1 MSRIGVFGG
10 TFNPI
15 HNGHVLL
22 CEYCKR
28 ELSLDK
34 VLLIP
39 DNTPPHKISPDL
51 ASGSDRL
58 QMCRL
63 ASKELPWLEVSDI
76 ELKREGKS
84 YTYETLASLK
94 ELYPS
99 DELFLITGADMF
111 LTLHQ
116 WKNPEIIFNCASLI
130 AVPRDSSDK
139 EKLAEFYHQVIEPMG
154 ARAYILPEPVME
166 VSSTFIRDHIG
177 NKAALEALLSPA
189 VYEYICKRGLYQ
201 RVNTNGNDYQSI
213 IRKMMGDYRFTHSVN
228 VASEAVALAKLYG
241 ADEHKAYIA
250 GILHDITKEIPHEE
264 QLQIIKDGG
273 IILDDV
279 QKTAPKLWHSI
290 SGSVYIRTE
299 LGINDEDIINAI
311 RYHTTGRAGMSLL
324 EKIIYTADFTSA
336 ERNYNGA
343 DIMREKSRRSLEEA
357 MIYSCQFTL
366 QNLSAKEA
374 AIHPDQFFC
383 YNDLV
388 LNRKG

>member
-1 MSRIGVFGG
+1 MSRIGIFGG

-28 ELSLDK
+28 ELLLDK

-51 ASGSDRL
+51 AGGSDRL

-63 ASKELPWLEVSDI
+63 AAKQFPWLEVSDI

-84 YTYETLASLK
+84 YTYETLLSLK

-111 LTLHQ
+111 LTLHE
-116 WKNPEIIFNCASLI
+116 WKSPETIFRCASLI

-139 EKLAEFYHQVIEPMG
+139 EKLTDYYHQVIEPMG
-154 ARAYILPEPVME
+154 ARATVLDEPVME
-166 VSSTFIRDHIG
+166 VSSTFIRSHIG
-177 NKAALEALLSPA
+177 DSEALSSLLPTQ
-189 VYEYICKRGLYQ
+189 VYDYICQKGLY
-201 RVNTNGNDYQSI
+201 RKKEMDYQSI
-213 IRKMMGDYRFTHSVN
+213 IRELMGDYRFTHSVN
-228 VASEAVALAKLYG
+228 VAQEAVTLARLYG
-241 ADEHKAYIA
+241 ADEHKAYVA
-250 GILHDITKEIPHEE
+250 GILHDVTKEIPHEE

-273 IILDDV
+273 IILDNV
-279 QKTAPKLWHSI
+279 QKNAPKLWHSI
-290 SGSVYIRTE
+290 SGSVYVRTK
-299 LGINDEDIINAI
+299 LGITDEDIINAI

-324 EKIIYTADFTSA
+324 EKIIYTADYTSA

-343 DIMREKSRRSLEEA
+343 DVMREKSRKSLEEA
-357 MIYSCQFTL
+357 MIFSCQFTL
-366 QNLSAKEA
+366 QNLSSKEA
-374 AIHPDQFFC
+374 AIHPDQLFC

>member
-39 DNTPPHKISPDL
+39 DHTPPHKLSPDL

-63 ASKELPWLEVSDI
+63 ASKEYPWLEVSDI
-76 ELKREGKS
+76 ELNREGKS
-84 YTYETLASLK
+84 YTYETLISLK
-94 ELYPS
+94 ELYSS

-116 WKNPEIIFNCASLI
+116 WKNPEVIFKCASLI
-130 AVPRDSSDK
+130 AVPRDSSDQD
-139 EKLAEFYHQVIEPMG
+139 KLENYYHQTIEPMG
-154 ARAYILPEPVME
+154 ARAFILPEPVMS
-166 VSSTFIRDHIG
+166 VSSTFVRKNID
-177 NKAALEALLSPA
+177 NKAAVEDLLSPQ
-189 VYEYICKRGLYQ
+189 VYEFILDHNLY
-201 RVNTNGNDYQSI
+201 RSDYQSI

-228 VASEAVALAKLYG
+228 VAVEAVELAKLYG
-241 ADEHKAYIA
+241 ADEHKAYVA
-250 GILHDITKEIPHEE
+250 GILHDITKELPHEE

-279 QKTAPKLWHSI
+279 QKIAPKLWHSV
-290 SGSVYIRTE
+290 SGSVYIRTK
-299 LGINDEDIINAI
+299 LGITDKDIINAI

-336 ERNYNGA
+336 ERSYNGA